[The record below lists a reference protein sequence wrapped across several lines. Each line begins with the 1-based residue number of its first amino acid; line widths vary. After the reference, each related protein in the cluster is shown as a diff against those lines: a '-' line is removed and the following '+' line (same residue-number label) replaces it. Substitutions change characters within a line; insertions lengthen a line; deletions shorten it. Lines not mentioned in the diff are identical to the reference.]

1 MRSLRGCDYM
11 SKKLL
16 AIILFFLVL
25 VACAI
30 VFLQLNYFLDSDT
43 FQSSGTQ
50 PNIVFVLTDDQRADE
65 LQYMP
70 QVKQLIESK
79 GTTFA
84 NGYVT
89 TSLCCPSRAS
99 ILTGQYAHN
108 HNVRSNLA
116 PLGGFDVFNDRNT
129 LPVWLTK
136 AGYTTGLFGKY
147 LNGYKDIDYIPPGWN
162 EWNAFAES
170 KGKNA
175 KEDFFYNYILSENG
189 KSVNYGNAA
198 SDYSTDVLVTKVN
211 NFIENNEEND
221 DKPFF
226 VYFAPLAPHKP
237 ATPAVRHVNLFNN
250 LTTNRPPSFNEE
262 VSDKPGWIQRLKPL
276 SDAESN
282 SIDTLRKNRIRSL
295 QAVDEA
301 VYAIIDTLKKNGE
314 LDNTVIIFMSDN
326 GLLLG
331 EHSIQEK
338 NVAYEES
345 IHVPF
350 IIADMRQGSQQSVS
364 RFALNIDVAPPI
376 LELAGVNQRSSIDGR
391 SLVPFIQGLQSD
403 NWRKDFLFEHWAGT
417 TSSSPRNHQGV
428 HSQDYVYVEYTTTGE
443 REFYDLSTDP
453 YQLTNAVEIAAY
465 ADEIAALKSRLNELK
480 KCSGE
485 RCW

>member
-1 MRSLRGCDYM
+1 MA
-11 SKKLL
+11 SKKFLVFFV
-16 AIILFFLVL
+16 AFFLVL
-25 VACAI
+25 IVCAI

-50 PNIVFVLTDDQRADE
+50 PNIVFILTDDQRVDE
-65 LQYMP
+65 LHYMP
-70 QVKQLIESK
+70 NVKQLVESQ
-79 GTTFA
+79 GTTFV

-136 AGYTTGLFGKY
+136 ASYTTGLFGKY
-147 LNGYKDIDYIPPGWN
+147 LNGYKDANYIPPGWN
-162 EWNAFAES
+162 EWNAFVES

-175 KEDFFYNYILSENG
+175 KEDFYYNYVLSENG
-189 KSVNYGNAA
+189 KSVNYGNVA

-211 NFIENNEEND
+211 SFIENSEKND

-226 VYFAPLAPHKP
+226 VYFVPFAPHKP
-237 ATPAVRHVNLFNN
+237 AIPAVRHVTLFNDVP
-250 LTTNRPPSFNEE
+250 TNRSPSFNEE
-262 VSDKPGWIQRLKPL
+262 VSDKPGWIQRLEPL
-276 SDAESN
+276 SDADRN

-301 VYAIIDTLKKNGE
+301 VYSIIDTLKKNGE

-331 EHSIQEK
+331 EHSIQGEK

-350 IIADMRQGSQQSVS
+350 IIADMRQGLQQRVS
-364 RFALNIDVAPPI
+364 GFALNIDVAPTI
-376 LELAGVNQRSSIDGR
+376 LELAGANQRSSIDGR
-391 SLVPFIQGLQSD
+391 SLVPFIQGLPSD
-403 NWRKDFLFEHWAGT
+403 NWREDFLFEHWAGT

-428 HSQDYVYVEYTTTGE
+428 HSQNYVYIEYSMTGE

-453 YQLTNAVEIAAY
+453 YQLTNAVDDSTYANEIV
-465 ADEIAALKSRLNELK
+465 DLKARLNKLK

-485 RCW
+485 RC